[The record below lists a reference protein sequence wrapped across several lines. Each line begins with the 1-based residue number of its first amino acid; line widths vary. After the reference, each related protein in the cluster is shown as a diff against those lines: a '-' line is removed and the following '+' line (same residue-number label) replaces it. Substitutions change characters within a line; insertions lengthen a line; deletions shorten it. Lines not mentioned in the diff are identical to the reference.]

1 VHLDHSVQQDLVDRQ
16 GCQDRMELQALLGQ
30 VVLLEAQVRAVPQ
43 VQQVLLVLLEDRVHK
58 VPLALLGLRELRE
71 HPVLV
76 V

>member
-1 VHLDHSVQQDLVDRQ
+1 
-16 GCQDRMELQALLGQ
+16 MELQALLGQ